1 MAPRSARTI
10 MASTCRPRPAR
21 LGSRVVARLPACV
34 PLALASNPSLKFQ
47 ILTKFILDCLQ
58 LQKPG
63 SDKAV
68 FNEDIGGKE
77 LCWLDRA
84 LPCRAA
90 LRWARKRSSPCLGS
104 MAAGRKTRGQCL
116 FLPPR
121 VTPQSLFTAAASS
134 ASSQSKRTA
143 AESLNSSTNAKNKSS
158 LPYFFHLT

>member
-1 MAPRSARTI
+1 

-84 LPCRAA
+84 LP
-90 LRWARKRSSPCLGS
+90 
-104 MAAGRKTRGQCL
+104 
-116 FLPPR
+116 
-121 VTPQSLFTAAASS
+121 
-134 ASSQSKRTA
+134 
-143 AESLNSSTNAKNKSS
+143 
-158 LPYFFHLT
+158 Y

>member
-1 MAPRSARTI
+1 
-10 MASTCRPRPAR
+10 MASTCRPRPAW
-21 LGSRVVARLPACV
+21 LGSRLAARLPACV
-34 PLALASNPSLKFQ
+34 PLALASNPGLKFQ

-104 MAAGRKTRGQCL
+104 MAAGRKTGGQCL

-134 ASSQSKRTA
+134 TSSQSKRTA